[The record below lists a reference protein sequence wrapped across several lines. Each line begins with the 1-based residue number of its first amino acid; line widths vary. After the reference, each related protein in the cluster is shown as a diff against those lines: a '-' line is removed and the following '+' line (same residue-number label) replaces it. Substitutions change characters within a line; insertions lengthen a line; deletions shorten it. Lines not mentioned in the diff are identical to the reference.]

1 MAQILIVGDSFYLVQ
16 YYLFDI
22 SLYAIVVLVNHLI
35 HTIVTIFISKVRNDR
50 DRLVGFGFF
59 GDFGVVNN
67 DFCMENLL
75 VDALVEIVRDS
86 PNNA

>member
-59 GDFGVVNN
+59 SNLGVIHDNL
-67 DFCMENLL
+67 CMEDFL
-75 VDALVEIVRDS
+75 VDALIEVV
-86 PNNA
+86 